1 MYVGDKA
8 TLLDDST
15 HQAVIQER
23 IRYYFNQLTIGCGD
37 AACTNQNCA
46 SSANFAHPGIDSNR
60 AAALALRLLRD
71 SEPMCFSQSA
81 SSTDPAQPQKASI
94 SKINH
99 VTSSEVRTSQS
110 RDAAVSS
117 DDNQCSSQSTPTA
130 ISPPSNQTQEIMEG
144 EEVEEDNRHELL
156 EESTPNSAH
165 NDISPG
171 LSRFLLQVSNSPPPS
186 AMQTPFLES
195 AAAAAAESGDDAEAT
210 RLNHLLGLLDRFVKQ
225 SNRKGDD
232 EANDAPSSTCI
243 IGKRVE
249 GLKLTEVQSC
259 VADCEAQGNW
269 TPIRLLIE
277 EVFTSLTALANSFT
291 RETPKPT
298 RKFGLD
304 TPPFQPFLNDD
315 SYPALPVDIEEARAT
330 YKLLLERLPKTL
342 EMESTLSHLLR
353 RQLIVTLRRIFRI
366 YPFPSSSGTSRDAYL
381 ALLEE
386 TNPTVGGEADRIQQR
401 MVNLFATIYA
411 CPLVTDPLH
420 FEPILPH
427 LCHLT
432 ASLPMA
438 TQARLCR
445 TWAEYARAQRAAS
458 PSTPCWLLDLHRIL
472 MQQITLRC
480 LTLEPAANELDEAP
494 APNDDHVICDVARVI
509 RVVFYA
515 SLLAGGCDSPEQL
528 EREANEMEGTTKG
541 PSISSTSFRSER
553 TPLRK
558 DPLGT
563 ILGISPNDCRNPL
576 IPPSEFLNE
585 TLNEVL
591 VVEKDF
597 ANFRSHRSGWP
608 GKLSFM
614 ELPFMLQTTTKS
626 TQLYYDN
633 RLNMLQER
641 RGAILHALFA
651 TSTSDAA
658 LEMPYFK
665 ICVARER
672 VVEDALVALELT
684 RMEAVGD
691 LKKQLYVEFDGEQ
704 GIDEGGL
711 SKEFFQLIIERIF
724 NPDYGMF
731 VFDEESQ
738 CYWFNRSPLAEEL
751 DREYCLIGT
760 ILGLAIYNNI
770 ILDIH
775 FPAVLFRKLC
785 GKLASSLADLED
797 AWPDLAHG
805 LQALLDYEGD
815 NFEEDHCLNFVISY
829 SDMFGQVVTQEL
841 VPDGASKPVTIAN
854 RQEFVDRTVDFL
866 LNTSVR
872 KQFSAFRKGF
882 LSVVEDTPLF
892 SLFSPSEVE
901 LLLRGSQV
909 REVKLII
916 YSLINDHLSTERV
929 STFNRPGNFA
939 NQSLLAKIDASAGV
953 LSARARYQI
962 YHMLRFS
969 TKPHQH
975 SIPLTYPF
983 PPPKEYDFGEL
994 ERVTEYEG
1002 DYNTETPV
1010 IRQFW
1015 SIVHAMS
1022 EQEQRKLLQF
1032 TTGTDR
1038 IPVGGMSRLK
1048 FVIAR
1053 QGPDSDRLPTAH
1065 TCFNVLLLPEY
1076 SNKEKLERCLRIAIT
1091 YSKGFGMF

>member
-1 MYVGDKA
+1 CAPISGERLWGLVRRYPVFVTNKIQGLRLFLPDM
-8 TLLDDST
+8 DDST

-291 RETPKPT
+291 RESKSEDVEMKLSPSTGASTSLKTYESPKPT

-901 LLLRGSQV
+901 LLLRGSQ
-909 REVKLII
+909 
-916 YSLINDHLSTERV
+916 
-929 STFNRPGNFA
+929 
-939 NQSLLAKIDASAGV
+939 
-953 LSARARYQI
+953 
-962 YHMLRFS
+962 
-969 TKPHQH
+969 
-975 SIPLTYPF
+975 
-983 PPPKEYDFGEL
+983 EYDFGEL